1 MKNKTGLVFLCIG
14 VLLLVLAGADIISI
28 IASVIENIGG
38 INLYT
43 AFLSSIIFRAFVVL
57 LGGVLML
64 IGGYL
69 YKDTSESKGS

>member
-14 VLLLVLAGADIISI
+14 VLLLVLAGADILSI
-28 IASVIENIGG
+28 IASVIENIWD
-38 INLYT
+38 INLYA
-43 AFLSSIIFRAFVVL
+43 AFLSSFVFRTFLVL
-57 LGGVLML
+57 LGGIFML

>member
-28 IASVIENIGG
+28 IASVIEKLWN
-38 INLYT
+38 INLYA
-43 AFLSSIIFRAFVVL
+43 AFLSSFVFRAFVAL
-57 LGGVLML
+57 LGGILML